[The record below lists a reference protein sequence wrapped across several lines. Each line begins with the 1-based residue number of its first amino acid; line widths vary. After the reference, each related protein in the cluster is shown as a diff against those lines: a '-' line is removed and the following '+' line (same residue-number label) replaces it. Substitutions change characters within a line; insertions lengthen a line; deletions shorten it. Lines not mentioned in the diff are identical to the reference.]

1 MMFPRRH
8 HIRKNHQDRFG
19 QSQHTQRHARPPHH
33 LHRQTQPIRQP
44 RQPHQIAEDL
54 VHPEHTG
61 SESTFL
67 KSLVDSHAKVTV
79 VLKNGERLRGHIRY
93 YDQYCFSLGLSAHG
107 PRLFLRKDS
116 VSYIAEE

>member
-1 MMFPRRH
+1 MAFPRH
-8 HIRKNHQDRFG
+8 HHFRKNHQDRFG
-19 QSQHTQRHARPPHH
+19 QSHHPQQAHRTAHHPHAPH
-33 LHRQTQPIRQP
+33 RQP
-44 RQPHQIAEDL
+44 RQPHQGPEDL

-61 SESTFL
+61 SESAFL

-79 VLKNGERLRGHIRY
+79 MLKNGERLQGHIRY